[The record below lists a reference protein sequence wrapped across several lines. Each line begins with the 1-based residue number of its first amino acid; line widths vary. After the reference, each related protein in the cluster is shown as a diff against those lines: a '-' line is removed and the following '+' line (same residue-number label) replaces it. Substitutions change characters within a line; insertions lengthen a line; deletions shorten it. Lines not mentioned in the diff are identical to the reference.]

1 MAKLTSPFV
10 LKKDNLIVTK
20 AGRYHAAAC
29 YELELVHFDFKKMDD
44 YQVFLSQL
52 QQAMAKMY
60 YTGMFLMAPT
70 PYDPEEDLIKGAQ
83 TPESLQ
89 ESFIYGVQRM
99 AAHIRQIPYKYR
111 MYLVVFVEQDSGSF
125 FKEVA
130 KSVTETFRDISRKS
144 QHALGGQPFTLGK
157 SEWNNFKEKEEQV
170 YTYFNRFLG
179 LRRLNYREVDWLVSR
194 CAMRGI
200 DPTRLTDEDYVEDS
214 GELLSASPV
223 EVMKPFHDVTLDKKV
238 APGMLKFEK
247 EYPDGVKSGY
257 FSFMTVSR
265 LPKGIGSYPGDT
277 TIFKVIQ
284 ELVPCPVEVCVQF
297 QPISPEDVRWKL
309 NTSSYLSRGKAG
321 KEYQRKAEVSKKTRE
336 VLGESRDLQEYL
348 DETEHPM
355 FKTTITICTW
365 GETPEQVIGNRDE
378 IAKALRNY
386 ELQVPTLLQK
396 QLFYNTLPGVPKKI
410 GYQYFLRLTTE
421 WLAATM
427 PIASTKLG
435 DPHGFLIGYTGLQ
448 ELYPVL
454 LNPRRGSED
463 SRRAATGSC
472 LIQGAPGGG
481 KSVLGNYIV
490 HQELMRGAKALI
502 FDPKNERW
510 HWPYELPYLNSVTN
524 VVTLKESPEDQ
535 GKLDPLARVKSR
547 VTDTQAIA
555 SAKEILNYM
564 SNRRNDSIY
573 EKVIDHVVNEV
584 VNEANQIRPSM
595 MRVVDKIY
603 EYLEGRARWDFH
615 PSLKDKIDYAAADI
629 HSTIKMRSRSG
640 LSRLLFNDGTNDP
653 VDLSRQLTILQVQGL
668 LSGTNQDESSDTRI
682 RKVVFMAVLDL
693 AREFADEEVGY
704 RTVFIDEAY
713 FITDDKEGAS
723 MLRIL
728 LRTGR
733 SKRNNVILCLHNARD
748 LNLDDDG
755 SEEDGGGEVRS
766 NVTNRFIYRLDDRT
780 EAIKACDLLGIP
792 AVKANVELLRDRSVM
807 GSGAFMM
814 RDFDGNVG
822 LVRFN
827 LQQVDPL
834 LYRCF
839 NTSDPQILQER
850 NQNFGHFKQIKTQEE
865 IRQLEQQ
872 MKQLPN
878 QTQPTS

>member
-1 MAKLTSPFV
+1 MTKLESPFV
-10 LKKDNLIVTK
+10 MKKDNLIVTRL
-20 AGRYHAAAC
+20 GRYHAAAC
-29 YELELVHFDFKKMDD
+29 YELDQIHFDFKKMDD
-44 YQVFLSQL
+44 YQAFLSQF
-52 QQAMAKMY
+52 QQAISKMY
-60 YTGMFLMAPT
+60 YSGMFLMAPT
-70 PYDPEEDLIKGAQ
+70 PYDPEEDLIKGAK
-83 TPESLQ
+83 TPEILQ
-89 ESFIYGVQRM
+89 ESFYHGVQRM

-111 MYLVVFVEQDSGSF
+111 MYLVIFVEQESGSF
-125 FKEVA
+125 FQEMA
-130 KSVTETFRDISRKS
+130 KTIRETFRDLSRKT
-144 QHALGGQPFTLGK
+144 QHALGGEPFTLSK
-157 SEWNNFKEKEEQV
+157 SEWEGFKEKEEKV
-170 YTYFNRFLG
+170 FSFLNRFMG
-179 LRRLNYREVDWLVSR
+179 LRRLNDIEVDWLISR

-200 DPTRLTDEDYVEDS
+200 DPKRLRHSDYVEDS
-214 GELLSASPV
+214 GQLFSASPV
-223 EVMKPFHDVTLDKKV
+223 EVMRAFNDVSLDKKAV
-238 APGMLKFEK
+238 PGMLKFEK
-247 EYPDGVKSGY
+247 EFPDGVKEGY

-265 LPKGIGSYPGDT
+265 LPKGMGTYPGDT
-277 TIFKVIQ
+277 TIFKVVQ
-284 ELVPCPVEVCVQF
+284 ELVPCPVEICVQF
-297 QPISPEDVRWKL
+297 QPISPEDVRMKL
-309 NTSSYLSRGKAG
+309 STSSYLSRGKAD

-336 VLGESRDLQEYL
+336 VLGESRALQEYL

-365 GETPEQVIGNRDE
+365 GETPEQVIANREE
-378 IAKALRNY
+378 ISKALRNY
-386 ELQVPTLLQK
+386 ELQVPRLLQK

-435 DPHGFLIGYTGLQ
+435 DPYGFLIGYTGLQ

-463 SRRAATGSC
+463 SRRASTGSC

-510 HWPYELPYLNSVTN
+510 HWPYELEYLHPVTN
-524 VVTLKESPEDQ
+524 VVTLKESLEDQ
-535 GKLDPLARVKSR
+535 GKLDPLARVKNR
-547 VTDTQAIA
+547 VTDTAAIA

-564 SNRRNDSIY
+564 ANRNNDSIY

-584 VNEANQIRPSM
+584 VENARYEQPTM
-595 MRVVDKIY
+595 MKVIDKIY
-603 EYLEGRARWDFH
+603 EYLEGKNRWDFH
-615 PSLKDKIDYAAADI
+615 PSLKEKIDYAAADI
-629 HSTIKMRSRSG
+629 HSTLKMRARSG

-668 LSGTNQDESSDTRI
+668 LTGTNQDESSDTRI

-755 SEEDGGGEVRS
+755 DEEDGGGEVRS
-766 NVTNRFIYRLDDRT
+766 NVTNRFIYRLDDRA

-792 AVKANVELLRDRSVM
+792 AVKANVELLRDRNVM

-827 LQQVDPL
+827 LQQVDPR

-839 NTSDPQILQER
+839 NTSDPNILRER
-850 NQNFGHFKQIKTQEE
+850 EQKWGHFKTIKTQQE
-865 IRQLEQQ
+865 ILRLEQQ
-872 MKQLPN
+872 EAAGEVSHAQ
-878 QTQPTS
+878 